1 MLRPYDA
8 GVTDAP
14 AHAPI
19 DISNQTA
26 RRYVL
31 GRQGL
36 WPGRRWRGL
45 EGTAQA
51 MRAME
56 HLQLDP
62 LVLVARAQDLM
73 LHARVL
79 DYCQDDWARLTYG
92 ERRFFDWG
100 GWLAVRPMEELPH
113 WRVLMRRERDHGD
126 WPEVASEHGPA
137 IEEMRLALRERGE
150 ISNRDYTAEARTRVD
165 DYRGRKD
172 SSLALHYLWRIGDA
186 MVTRRER
193 FERVYAPTEAV
204 APADLIRESSD
215 EEAEDFLL
223 TKMVAWGGLT
233 RLNGINQALKR
244 TVPASEVAAWRARR
258 LADGTLVEVRA
269 EGWSGTQ
276 LALGADADLLRD
288 LDAGVV
294 PAAWTPLETTS
305 DEEVVW
311 LAPLDPVSARG
322 RAKTVFGFDYTWEI
336 YTPVHKRRWGPHTMP
351 ILWGDRLVA
360 RVDPRLDR
368 ATGALVIN
376 GLWLEDPALAKDEAF
391 AAAMQRGTARFR
403 AFHEAKRLDVS
414 AVPTPL
420 RRLLRAR

>member
-1 MLRPYDA
+1 M
-8 GVTDAP
+8 
-14 AHAPI
+14 AHDTI
-19 DISNQTA
+19 EISNATA
-26 RRYVL
+26 RRYIL

-45 EGTAQA
+45 EGAAEA
-51 MRAME
+51 MRTME

-79 DYCQDDWARLTYG
+79 DYRPDDWARLTYG

-113 WRVLMRRERDHGD
+113 WRVIMRRERDHAD
-126 WPEVASEHGPA
+126 WVEVAAEHGPA
-137 IEEMRLALRERGE
+137 IEEMRVALRERGE

-193 FERVYAPTEAV
+193 FERVYAPTDAV
-204 APADLIRESSD
+204 APAELIHESAD
-215 EEAEDFLL
+215 EAAEDFLL
-223 TKMVAWGGLT
+223 AKLVAWEGLSK
-233 RLNGINQALKR
+233 LKGVSQALKR
-244 TVPASEVAAWRARR
+244 TVAPAELRAWRERR

-276 LALGADADLLRD
+276 LALGADADLLRG
-288 LDAGVV
+288 LDAGTV
-294 PAAWTPLETTS
+294 PAAWAPLETTTE
-305 DEEVVW
+305 DEVTW

-322 RAKTVFGFDYTWEI
+322 RAKTVFGFEYTWEI
-336 YTPVHKRRWGPHTMP
+336 YTPVHRRRWGPHTMP

-368 ATGALVIN
+368 ATGTLVIN

-391 AAAMQRGTARFR
+391 ATAMRRGAARFR
-403 AFHEAKRLDVS
+403 AFHEARRLDVS
-414 AVPTPL
+414 AVPRSL

>member
-1 MLRPYDA
+1 M
-8 GVTDAP
+8 
-14 AHAPI
+14 AHDTI
-19 DISNQTA
+19 EISNATA
-26 RRYVL
+26 RRYIL

-45 EGTAQA
+45 EGAAEA
-51 MRAME
+51 MRTME

-79 DYCQDDWARLTYG
+79 DYRQDDWARLTYG

-113 WRVLMRRERDHGD
+113 WRVIMRRERDHAD
-126 WPEVASEHGPA
+126 WVEVAAEHGPA
-137 IEEMRLALRERGE
+137 IEEMRVALRERGE

-193 FERVYAPTEAV
+193 FERVYAPTDAV
-204 APADLIRESSD
+204 APAELIRESAD
-215 EEAEDFLL
+215 EAAEDFLL
-223 TKMVAWGGLT
+223 TKLVAWEGLSK
-233 RLNGINQALKR
+233 LKGVSQALKR
-244 TVPASEVAAWRARR
+244 TVAPAELQAWRERR

-276 LALGADADLLRD
+276 LALGSDADLLRG
-288 LDAGVV
+288 LDAGTV
-294 PAAWTPLETTS
+294 PAAWAPLETTTE
-305 DEEVVW
+305 DEVTW

-322 RAKTVFGFDYTWEI
+322 RAKTVFGFEYTWEI

-368 ATGALVIN
+368 ATGTLVIN
-376 GLWLEDPALAKDEAF
+376 GLWLEDPAFGKDEAF
-391 AAAMQRGTARFR
+391 ATAMRRGAARFR
-403 AFHEAKRLDVS
+403 AFHGARRLDVS
-414 AVPTPL
+414 AVPRPL

>member
-1 MLRPYDA
+1 
-8 GVTDAP
+8 
-14 AHAPI
+14 
-19 DISNQTA
+19 
-26 RRYVL
+26 
-31 GRQGL
+31 
-36 WPGRRWRGL
+36 
-45 EGTAQA
+45 
-51 MRAME
+51 
-56 HLQLDP
+56 
-62 LVLVARAQDLM
+62 
-73 LHARVL
+73 
-79 DYCQDDWARLTYG
+79 
-92 ERRFFDWG
+92 
-100 GWLAVRPMEELPH
+100 
-113 WRVLMRRERDHGD
+113 
-126 WPEVASEHGPA
+126 
-137 IEEMRLALRERGE
+137 
-150 ISNRDYTAEARTRVD
+150 
-165 DYRGRKD
+165 
-172 SSLALHYLWRIGDA
+172 

-193 FERVYAPTEAV
+193 FERVYALTEAV
-204 APADLIRESSD
+204 APADLIRESTD

-244 TVPASEVAAWRARR
+244 TVSAAEVAAWRARR

-276 LALGADADLLRD
+276 LALGADADLLRA

-368 ATGALVIN
+368 ATGVARDQRPVAGGPGAREGRRVRGGDASRRGALPRVPR
-376 GLWLEDPALAKDEAF
+376 GEATRRLGG
-391 AAAMQRGTARFR
+391 ARGR
-403 AFHEAKRLDVS
+403 
-414 AVPTPL
+414 L
-420 RRLLRAR
+420 RRLLRAALRPLSPKAAPGARGCRRPRRAPRGPCRAGRPGGRSRAGRPAPAARGRDSARAGPRCRPRR